1 MCGKHEAVNH
11 FPGGL
16 SGCGEVVGS
25 GGMAGAEVD
34 AAVDARGKRLA
45 GMAELRDESVEELLD
60 ARARQRRKLLKAGGL
75 LGALSAAA
83 PLLTAARANEAGA
96 SAAGGHGEPLFR
108 KEGGRVHVIDSTPET
123 VRWGIFDTNLPN
135 IIEIDSGDVI
145 SLPNTWTHYL
155 NQLQPGVPIDQLV
168 ALRLSRPGVG
178 PHSII
183 GPIGV
188 RGAEPGDMIELQ
200 YLRIR
205 PYAWGANFHN
215 PGFVGTGALPD
226 IFTDGRVRYF
236 DLDVDE
242 ATTDFGS
249 GITLP
254 LQPFQ
259 GTLGVAPPDGYLA
272 APPSYEPGVVSSVPP
287 GPHAGNL
294 DCREAVEGSRVFIP
308 VWKPTAKIFT
318 GDSHALQG
326 DGEVN
331 LTAMETG
338 MEEIRFRVVLHKQI
352 GWQWPFHE
360 NQSAWIAHGTHK
372 DLNLAF
378 RTALL
383 NAIDFLHYRA
393 GLTKDDAYALCSLAV
408 SFRVTQVVNGN
419 KGVYAFIPKSI
430 FHPQLRR
437 AIGVV

>member
-1 MCGKHEAVNH
+1 MCGKHELVSD

-16 SGCGEVVGS
+16 SGCGEDAGR
-25 GGMAGAEVD
+25 GGMAGGPVE
-34 AAVDARGKRLA
+34 AAIDQRGERLA
-45 GMAELRDESVEELLD
+45 EMAELRNDRVEEMLD
-60 ARARQRRKLLKAGGL
+60 ARARQRRMVLKAGGL
-75 LGALSAAA
+75 FGALSAAA
-83 PLLTAARANEAGA
+83 PFISKAFASQAGM
-96 SAAGGHGEPLFR
+96 SADLGHGEPLFPL
-108 KEGGRVHVIDSTPET
+108 EGGREHVVASTPET

-135 IIEIDSGDVI
+135 IVEVDSGDVVV
-145 SLPNTWTHYL
+145 LPNTWTHYL
-155 NQLQPGVPIDQLV
+155 NQMQPGVTVDELV
-168 ALRLSRPGVG
+168 ALRLSKPGVG
-178 PHSII
+178 PHSIV

-200 YLRIR
+200 WLKIR
-205 PYAWGANFHN
+205 PYNWGANFHN

-226 IFTDGRVRYF
+226 IFTDGHVRYF
-236 DLDVDE
+236 GLDRDE
-242 ATTDFGS
+242 GTTDFGS

-254 LQPFQ
+254 LKPFQ
-259 GTLGVAPPDGYLA
+259 GTCGVAPPDGFLGTPAGYA
-272 APPSYEPGVVSSVPP
+272 PGVVSSVPP

-294 DCREAVEGSRVFIP
+294 DCREGSPGSRLFIP

-338 MEEIRFRVVLHKQI
+338 MEDVRFRVVLHKQV
-352 GWQWPFHE
+352 GWTWPFHE
-360 NQSAWIAHGTHK
+360 TPSAWIAHGTNR

-383 NAIDFLHYRA
+383 NAIDFLQFRA
-393 GLTKDDAYALCSLAV
+393 GLSKNDAYALCSLAV

-419 KGVYAFIPKSI
+419 KGVHAMIPKSI
-430 FHPQLRR
+430 FNPQLRR
-437 AIGVV
+437 SISVV

>member
-1 MCGKHEAVNH
+1 MCGKHEEVRDFA
-11 FPGGL
+11 GGL

-25 GGMAGAEVD
+25 GELASPQAD
-34 AAVDARGKRLA
+34 AAVEKRGARLA
-45 GMAELRDESVEELLD
+45 DLSELRDERVEELLD
-60 ARARQRRKLLKAGGL
+60 ARARQRRQLLKAGGL
-75 LGALSAAA
+75 FGALSAAA
-83 PLLTAARANEAGA
+83 PLLASARANEAGA
-96 SAAGGHGEPLFR
+96 SADLGHGAPLFPQ
-108 KEGGRVHVIDSTPET
+108 EGGKVHVIDSTAET

-135 IIEIDSGDVI
+135 IVEIDSGDVV
-145 SLPNTWTHYL
+145 SLPRTWTHYL
-155 NQLQPGVPIDQLV
+155 NQLQPGVSVDELV

-205 PYAWGANFHN
+205 PYTWGANFHN

-236 DLDVDE
+236 DLDVDR
-242 ATTDFGS
+242 ATTEFGS

-259 GTLGVAPPDGYLA
+259 GTLGVAPPDGFLST
-272 APPSYEPGVVSSVPP
+272 PPNYAPGVVSSVPP

-294 DCREAVEGSRVFIP
+294 DCREAVAGSRVFIP

-338 MEEIRFRVVLHKQI
+338 MEELRFRVVLHKQV

-360 NQSAWIAHGTHK
+360 TASAWIAHGTNK
-372 DLNLAF
+372 DLDLAF
-378 RTALL
+378 RSALL

-393 GLTKDDAYALCSLAV
+393 GLSKDDAYALCSLAV
-408 SFRVTQVVNGN
+408 SFRVTQVVNSN

-430 FHPQLRR
+430 FHPQLRQ
-437 AIGVV
+437 AIGVI

>member
-1 MCGKHEAVNH
+1 MCGKHEAASDL
-11 FPGGL
+11 PGGL
-16 SGCGEVVGS
+16 SGCGEAVGE
-25 GGMAGAEVD
+25 GGLGTARAD
-34 AAVDARGKRLA
+34 AAVEARGERLA
-45 GMAELRDESVEELLD
+45 DMPEFRNERVEELLD
-60 ARARQRRKLLKAGGL
+60 GRARSRREMLKAGGL
-75 LGALSAAA
+75 LGALTAAA
-83 PLLTAARANEAGA
+83 PFLSPARANEAGS
-96 SAAGGHGEPLFR
+96 SADLGHGAPLFPR
-108 KEGGRVHVIDSTPET
+108 EGGRVHVVESTPET
-123 VRWGIFDTNLPN
+123 VRWGIFDANLPN
-135 IIEIDSGDVI
+135 IVEVDSGDVV

-155 NQLQPGVPIDQLV
+155 NQLQPGVPIQTLV
-168 ALRLSRPGVG
+168 DLRLSRPGVG

-205 PYAWGANFHN
+205 PYNWGANFHN

-236 DLDVDE
+236 DLNLDRG
-242 ATTDFGS
+242 TSDFGS

-259 GTLGVAPPDGYLA
+259 GTLGVAPPDGFLGT
-272 APPSYEPGVVSSVPP
+272 PPGYDPGVISSVPP

-338 MEEIRFRVVLHKQI
+338 MQEIRFRVVLHKQV

-360 NQSAWIAHGTHK
+360 NESAWIAHGTHP

-383 NAIDFLHYRA
+383 NAIDFLVYRA
-393 GLTKDDAYALCSLAV
+393 GLSRDDAYALCSLAV
-408 SFRVTQVVNGN
+408 NFRITQVVNGR

-430 FHPQLRR
+430 FDPQLRR
-437 AIGVV
+437 SISVV